1 LPFIFDRNKM
11 DNMKHRIAEYHRLM
25 ELRKTDCLPYLC
37 EQGIDPDELLKEL
50 HQSNQDGSYRSGT
63 RIIGPYTFKSEG
75 HPAQSV
81 SLNVKKTEEDDSTYV
96 SIYSYSNH

>member
-1 LPFIFDRNKM
+1 M
-11 DNMKHRIAEYHRLM
+11 DNMKHRLAEYRRLM
-25 ELRKTDCLPYLC
+25 ELRRTDCLPYLR
-37 EQGIDPDELLKEL
+37 EQGIDPDALLKEL
-50 HQSNQDGSYRSGT
+50 HKCNPDYSFTSGT